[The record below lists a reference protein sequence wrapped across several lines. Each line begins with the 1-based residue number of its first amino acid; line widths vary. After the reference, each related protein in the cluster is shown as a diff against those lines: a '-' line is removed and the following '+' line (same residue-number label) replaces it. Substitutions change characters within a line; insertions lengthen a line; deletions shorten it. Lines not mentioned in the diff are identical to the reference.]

1 MNKTSQNLLLVM
13 LPFYPFLA
21 WLSYFVTDKGIHM
34 VYSVFVLPYAIYLL
48 TGGTKKFPKYLTF
61 FALFTAYHIG
71 STIANNLVPKDM
83 NIVYFLLSDY
93 KILALAFMI
102 IIENTDFDKEYISK
116 MSKCIF
122 FIVVMS
128 FIVSLIQTRDSQIFY
143 NTHILVEGIDLSFLE
158 EKRIYSIYSW
168 INASTV
174 GISFPILCGILI
186 ERYGSKQSLLFIIL
200 ICALTVSFLTK
211 SRYAMVSTVVV
222 FMQLFFSRRSF
233 FMNLI
238 SLGFLGLIG
247 IFIMLNIAK
256 EFGYNIDEVIS
267 ERILE
272 KDGDMV
278 SAKARIIS
286 YEVFMQKFPE
296 NPILGV
302 GPSTRDDV
310 KQLLG
315 EGIPIIHVGFLSYLY
330 FYGFLGCFLF
340 FSAIYYLLYRGWMV
354 GRKYKFWAVFFGIV
368 SFCLANLTLVYME
381 LGDMGILLAILYLR
395 YYANNYPDE
404 LLEDDTEQ

>member
-200 ICALTVSFLTK
+200 ICAVTVSFLTK

-238 SLGFLGLIG
+238 SLGF
-247 IFIMLNIAK
+247 FRPDRN
-256 EFGYNIDEVIS
+256 
-267 ERILE
+267 
-272 KDGDMV
+272 
-278 SAKARIIS
+278 
-286 YEVFMQKFPE
+286 
-296 NPILGV
+296 
-302 GPSTRDDV
+302 
-310 KQLLG
+310 
-315 EGIPIIHVGFLSYLY
+315 
-330 FYGFLGCFLF
+330 FYH
-340 FSAIYYLLYRGWMV
+340 A
-354 GRKYKFWAVFFGIV
+354 
-368 SFCLANLTLVYME
+368 
-381 LGDMGILLAILYLR
+381 
-395 YYANNYPDE
+395 
-404 LLEDDTEQ
+404 

>member
-1 MNKTSQNLLLVM
+1 
-13 LPFYPFLA
+13 
-21 WLSYFVTDKGIHM
+21 
-34 VYSVFVLPYAIYLL
+34 
-48 TGGTKKFPKYLTF
+48 
-61 FALFTAYHIG
+61 
-71 STIANNLVPKDM
+71 M

-122 FIVVMS
+122 FIVGMS
-128 FIVSLIQTRDSQIFY
+128 FIVSLIQTKDSQIFY

-200 ICALTVSFLTK
+200 ICAVTVSFLTK

-238 SLGFLGLIG
+238 SLGFLALIG
-247 IFIMLNIAK
+247 VFVMLNIAK

-286 YEVFMQKFPE
+286 YEVFMKKFPE

-302 GPSTRDDV
+302 GPETRDDV

-330 FYGFLGCFLF
+330 FYGFLGCFFF

-381 LGDMGILLAILYLR
+381 LGDMGILLGILYLR